1 MQLQWQ
7 NGSADTAYM
16 LDALNPDM
24 AGQADAPHGV
34 LVIWRRGLSTK
45 TAVILYVG
53 RGILRNELE
62 DCRRDPLFREPGLR
76 VAWACVDL
84 VSVDRVAAYLYETLW
99 PVWGDSVSAAEPLPV
114 NLPMTA

>member
-7 NGSADTAYM
+7 NGLADKASM
-16 LDALNPDM
+16 LEALNPNL

-34 LVIWRRGLSTK
+34 LVVWRQAVTTK

-76 VAWACVDL
+76 VAWASVDFP
-84 VSVDRVAAYLYETLW
+84 SVDRVAAYLSQTLW
-99 PVWGDSVSAAEPLPV
+99 PVWGDMVSAAEPMPV
-114 NLPMTA
+114 NLPVTA